1 MDLTTD
7 CDKHHNKSW
16 GKGLCAS
23 GAKATNFKRQCR
35 AICFRGVI
43 PGRSYFQTMSESVQ
57 TTSASGWRSWLS
69 LRLAELRQREGQI
82 FLVLALVIG
91 ALTGL
96 AVVAFILLTER
107 MGMRLYPVGGAPW
120 RRLLF
125 PVAGS
130 LGIGY
135 LLYRYFP
142 NARGSG
148 VPQTKAALFAREG
161 RITLRTVLGKFFCTS
176 ATLASGIPLGREGPS
191 VQIGAGIGSVLGR
204 FLGLSTEQV
213 KKLIPVGA
221 AAAIAAAFNTPLAAV
236 LFSLEEITGDLYAP
250 VMGAVVLASATAW
263 VVLRVLLGDHPLF
276 KVPQY
281 QLVSP
286 AEFAVYAVLG
296 VAGGV
301 VSAVFARLLLGMRAR
316 FLRFPRKTVWFQPLA
331 GGLLVGVM
339 GWFVP
344 QVMGVGYGF
353 VGEALNG
360 RMAFQLMALLVVL
373 KLFAVTGSYASGNA
387 GGIFGPALFIGA
399 MLGGTV
405 GTVAHHLFPAYTA
418 TPGAYALVGMGAVF
432 AGIVRAPMTSVVMI
446 FEMTQDYAVIVPLMI
461 ANLVSLFIASR
472 LQHEPIYE
480 ALAVQDGIHLPSAK
494 TRQRSGQRQVIGVMR
509 TASEALPAEITVRE
523 ALERV
528 RSSEVRTWLVTDRRG
543 VVGVINVSRLEREL
557 AEGADKTLG
566 ELVDAAIFPHVHTD
580 QGLDLALER
589 MGANQIEILPVVNRA
604 DVHKLEG
611 VVTLRDVLNAYG
623 VRRA

>member
-1 MDLTTD
+1 MLLRE
-7 CDKHHNKSW
+7 
-16 GKGLCAS
+16 GLFDMSDS
-23 GAKATNFKRQCR
+23 GQATS
-35 AICFRGVI
+35 G
-43 PGRSYFQTMSESVQ
+43 G
-57 TTSASGWRSWLS
+57 GWRTWLS
-69 LRLAELRQREGQI
+69 GRVAELRQRESQI
-82 FLVLALVIG
+82 FLILALVIG

-120 RRLLF
+120 RRLVL

-130 LGIGY
+130 FGIGY

-148 VPQTKAALFAREG
+148 VPQTKAALFARDG

-191 VQIGAGIGSVLGR
+191 VQVGAGIASVLGR
-204 FLGLSTEQV
+204 SLGLSTEQV
-213 KKLIPVGA
+213 KRLIPVGA

-236 LFSLEEITGDLYAP
+236 LFSLEEIMGDLHAP

-263 VVLRVLLGDHPLF
+263 MVLRVSLGNHPLF

-281 QLVSP
+281 QLVHP
-286 AEFAVYAVLG
+286 AEFAVYGVLG

-301 VSAVFARLLLGMRAR
+301 VSAAFTQLLLRMRAR
-316 FLRFPRKTVWFQPLA
+316 FLRLPSKTVWLQPVA
-331 GGLLVGVM
+331 GGLLVGIM

-344 QVMGVGYGF
+344 QVLGVGYGF

-360 RMAFQLMALLVVL
+360 NMAFRMMLLLVVL
-373 KLFAVTGSYASGNA
+373 KLIAVTTSYASGNA

-405 GTVAHHLFPAYTA
+405 GTVAHDLFPAYTA

-432 AGIVRAPMTSVVMI
+432 AGIVRAPMTSVLMI

-480 ALAVQDGIHLPSAK
+480 ALAVQDGIHLPSAR
-494 TRQRSGQRQVIGVMR
+494 TRLRSGERQVGRVMQ
-509 TASEALPAEITVRE
+509 TASQLLPAETTIRE
-523 ALERV
+523 ALERM
-528 RSSEVRTWLVTDRRG
+528 RASKFTTWLITDRRG
-543 VVGVINVSRLEREL
+543 VIGVINLARLEREL
-557 AEGADKTLG
+557 VKGQGTGSGDKKLG
-566 ELVDAAIFPHVHTD
+566 ELVESPVFPHMHAD

-589 MGANQIEILPVVNRA
+589 MGENKIEILPVVSRA
-604 DVHKLEG
+604 DLHRLEG
-611 VVTLRDVLNAYG
+611 VVTLRDVLEAYG
-623 VRRA
+623 VSRD

>member
-1 MDLTTD
+1 MT
-7 CDKHHNKSW
+7 
-16 GKGLCAS
+16 
-23 GAKATNFKRQCR
+23 
-35 AICFRGVI
+35 
-43 PGRSYFQTMSESVQ
+43 ESVQ
-57 TTSASGWRSWLS
+57 TTSGSWRTWLLDRVS
-69 LRLAELRQREGQI
+69 ELRQRESQI

-107 MGMRLYPVGGAPW
+107 VGIRLYPVGGAPW

-135 LLYRYFP
+135 LLYRHFP

-191 VQIGAGIGSVLGR
+191 VQVGAGIASVLGR
-204 FLGLSTEQV
+204 LLGLRTEQV

-236 LFSLEEITGDLYAP
+236 LFSLEEIMGDLHAP

-263 VVLRVLLGDHPLF
+263 MVLRVFLGDHPLF

-286 AEFAVYAVLG
+286 AEFAVYAMLG

-301 VSAVFARLLLGMRAR
+301 VSAAFTKLLLGMRAR
-316 FLRFPRKTVWFQPLA
+316 FLRFPLKTVWFQPVA
-331 GGLLVGVM
+331 GGLLVGVV

-344 QVMGVGYGF
+344 QVLGVGYGY

-360 RMAFQLMALLVVL
+360 RMAFQLMLLLVVL
-373 KLFAVTGSYASGNA
+373 KLFAVTTSYASGNA

-405 GTVAHHLFPAYTA
+405 GTVAHHLFPTYTA

-432 AGIVRAPMTSVVMI
+432 AGIVRAPMTSVLMI

-472 LQHEPIYE
+472 LQHDPIYE
-480 ALAVQDGIHLPSAK
+480 ALAVQDGIHLPK
-494 TRQRSGQRQVIGVMR
+494 GETRQRSGRRQVIRVMQ
-509 TASEALPAEITVRE
+509 APSELLPAEITVRE

-528 RSSEVRTWLVTDRRG
+528 GSSEVRTWLVADRRG
-543 VVGVINVSRLEREL
+543 VIGVINLARLEREL
-557 AEGADKTLG
+557 AEGAEKKLG
-566 ELVDAAIFPHVHTD
+566 ELVDALVFPHVHPD

-611 VVTLRDVLNAYG
+611 IVTLRDVLDAYG
-623 VRRA
+623 VSRA

>member
-1 MDLTTD
+1 MT
-7 CDKHHNKSW
+7 
-16 GKGLCAS
+16 
-23 GAKATNFKRQCR
+23 
-35 AICFRGVI
+35 
-43 PGRSYFQTMSESVQ
+43 ESVQ
-57 TTSASGWRSWLS
+57 TTSESGWRTWL
-69 LRLAELRQREGQI
+69 LDRVAELRERESQI

-125 PVAGS
+125 PVVGS

-142 NARGSG
+142 DARGSG
-148 VPQTKAALFAREG
+148 VPQTKAALYAREG

-191 VQIGAGIGSVLGR
+191 VQVGAGIGSVLGR
-204 FLGLSTEQV
+204 LLGLRSEQV
-213 KKLIPVGA
+213 KNLIPVGA

-236 LFSLEEITGDLYAP
+236 LFSLEEIVGDLHAP
-250 VMGAVVLASATAW
+250 VIGAVVLASATAW
-263 VVLRVLLGDHPLF
+263 MVLRVFLGNHPLF

-301 VSAVFARLLLGMRAR
+301 VSAAFAKLLLGMRER
-316 FLRFPRKTVWFQPLA
+316 FLRFPQKTVWFQPVA
-331 GGLLVGVM
+331 GGLLVGLI

-344 QVMGVGYGF
+344 QVLGVGYGF
-353 VGEALNG
+353 VGDALNG
-360 RMAFQLMALLVVL
+360 NMAFNLMLLLVVL
-373 KLFAVTGSYASGNA
+373 KLLAVTTSYASGNA

-432 AGIVRAPMTSVVMI
+432 AGIVRAPMTSVLMI

-472 LQHEPIYE
+472 LQHAPIYE
-480 ALAVQDGIHLPSAK
+480 ALAVQDGIHLPTAK
-494 TRQRSGQRQVIGVMR
+494 MRQRHGQRQVIRVMQ
-509 TASEALPAEITVRE
+509 TASQLLPAEITVQE
-523 ALERV
+523 ALESV
-528 RSSEVRTWLVTDRRG
+528 RSSGVQTWLVMDRRG
-543 VVGVINVSRLEREL
+543 VIGVINLATLEREL
-557 AEGADKTLG
+557 EEGADKKLG
-566 ELVDAAIFPHVHTD
+566 ELTDALVFPHVHPD
-580 QGLDLALER
+580 QTLDLALER
-589 MGANQIEILPVVNRA
+589 MGANKIEILPVVNRG
-604 DVHKLEG
+604 DMHKLEG
-611 VVTLRDVLNAYG
+611 MVTLRDVLDAYG
-623 VRRA
+623 VSRA

>member
-1 MDLTTD
+1 
-7 CDKHHNKSW
+7 
-16 GKGLCAS
+16 
-23 GAKATNFKRQCR
+23 
-35 AICFRGVI
+35 
-43 PGRSYFQTMSESVQ
+43 MSEDTQ
-57 TTSASGWRSWLS
+57 TTSGSWWRTPLVH
-69 LRLAELRQREGQI
+69 LAARLHEREDQV

-107 MGMRLYPVGGAPW
+107 AGMRLYPVGGARW
-120 RRLLF
+120 RRLLL
-125 PVAGS
+125 PVGGS

-191 VQIGAGIGSVLGR
+191 VQVGAGIASVLGR
-204 FLGLSTEQV
+204 FLGLRPEKV
-213 KKLIPVGA
+213 KALLPVGA

-236 LFSLEEITGDLYAP
+236 LFALEEIVGDLHAP
-250 VMGAVVLASATAW
+250 MIGSVVLASATSW
-263 VVLRVLLGDHPLF
+263 MVLRLLLGNNPLF

-281 QLVSP
+281 RLVHP
-286 AEFAVYAVLG
+286 LELAIYAVLG
-296 VAGGV
+296 VAGGL
-301 VSAVFARLLLGMRAR
+301 VSVAFTKLLLGMRER
-316 FLRFPRKTVWFQPLA
+316 FLRFPQKTVWFQPVA
-331 GGLLVGVM
+331 GGLLVGLM

-344 QVMGVGYGF
+344 QVLGVGYGY
-353 VGEALNG
+353 VGDVLNG
-360 RMAFQLMALLVVL
+360 RMALNLMILLVVL
-373 KLFAVTGSYASGNA
+373 KLLAVTTSYASGNA

-399 MLGGTV
+399 MLGGAV
-405 GTVAHHLFPAYTA
+405 GTVAHRLLPAYTA

-432 AGIVRAPMTSVVMI
+432 AGIVRAPMTSVLMI

-480 ALAVQDGIHLPSAK
+480 ALAVQDGIHLPSAE
-494 TRQRSGQRQVIGVMR
+494 TRQRYGQRQVVKVMQSS
-509 TASEALPAEITVRE
+509 SESLPAEITVRE
-523 ALERV
+523 AWEQV
-528 RSSEVRTWLVTDRRG
+528 RSSAVRTWLVTDQRG
-543 VVGVINVSRLEREL
+543 VIGVVNLSRLEQEL
-557 AEGADKTLG
+557 TAGADKNGADKDGADKKLG
-566 ELVDAAIFPHVHTD
+566 ELMDAMVFPHVHAD

-611 VVTLRDVLNAYG
+611 VVTLRDVLEAYG
-623 VRRA
+623 VSRA

>member
-1 MDLTTD
+1 MT
-7 CDKHHNKSW
+7 
-16 GKGLCAS
+16 
-23 GAKATNFKRQCR
+23 
-35 AICFRGVI
+35 
-43 PGRSYFQTMSESVQ
+43 ESVQ
-57 TTSASGWRSWLS
+57 TPSTSGWKSWL
-69 LRLAELRQREGQI
+69 LNRVAKLRQREDQI

-96 AVVAFILLTER
+96 AVVAFIVLTER
-107 MGMRLYPVGGAPW
+107 LGMRLYPVGSAPW
-120 RRLLF
+120 RRVLF
-125 PVAGS
+125 PVVGS

-148 VPQTKAALFAREG
+148 VPQTKAALFARG
-161 RITLRTVLGKFFCTS
+161 GHITLRTVFGKFFCTS

-191 VQIGAGIGSVLGR
+191 VQVGGGIASVLGR

-263 VVLRVLLGDHPLF
+263 IVLRMLLGDHPLF

-281 QLVSP
+281 QLGRPV
-286 AEFAVYAVLG
+286 ELFVYAVLG

-301 VSAVFARLLLGMRAR
+301 VSAVFTRLLLGMRAR
-316 FLRFPRKTVWFQPLA
+316 FLRFPQKTVWFQPVV
-331 GGLLVGVM
+331 GGLVVGLM
-339 GWFVP
+339 GWFAP
-344 QVMGVGYGF
+344 QVLGVGYGF

-360 RMAFQLMALLVVL
+360 RMAFQLMSLLVVL
-373 KLFAVTGSYASGNA
+373 KLLAVTISYASGNA
-387 GGIFGPALFIGA
+387 GGIFGPSLFIGA

-405 GTVAHHLFPAYTA
+405 GTVAHHFFPTYTA

-432 AGIVRAPMTSVVMI
+432 AGVVRAPMTSVLMI

-494 TRQRSGQRQVIGVMR
+494 VRQRYGPRQIFKVMHG
-509 TASEALPAEITVRE
+509 AGELLPAEMTVRA

-528 RSSEVRTWLVTDRRG
+528 RSSGARSWLVTDERG
-543 VVGVINVSRLEREL
+543 VIGVLNLSRLEQEL
-557 AEGADKTLG
+557 TEDGDKKISD
-566 ELVDAAIFPHVHTD
+566 LVDAMNFPHVHPD
-580 QGLDLALER
+580 QTLDFALER
-589 MGANQIEILPVVNRA
+589 MGTNQIEVLPVVNRGN
-604 DVHKLEG
+604 VHKLEG
-611 VVTLRDVLNAYG
+611 VVTLQDVLDSYG
-623 VRRA
+623 VSRA

>member
-1 MDLTTD
+1 MLFESGTS
-7 CDKHHNKSW
+7 KSVTV
-16 GKGLCAS
+16 
-23 GAKATNFKRQCR
+23 GAKNPEPPVDKIKTVEPVNPQIMTDA
-35 AICFRGVI
+35 VEI
-43 PGRSYFQTMSESVQ
+43 PNDK
-57 TTSASGWRSWLS
+57 GWRDKL
-69 LRLAELRQREGQI
+69 LRHISELRQREGQV

-96 AVVAFILLTER
+96 AVVAFIVVTER
-107 MGMRLYPVGGAPW
+107 LGMRLYPVGGAPW

-125 PVAGS
+125 PVVGS
-130 LGIGY
+130 LSIGY

-148 VPQTKAALFAREG
+148 VPQTKAALFASEG
-161 RITLRTVLGKFFCTS
+161 RITLRTVFGKFFCTS

-191 VQIGAGIGSVLGR
+191 VQVGAGIGSVLGR
-204 FLGLSTEQV
+204 FLGLRTEQV

-236 LFSLEEITGDLYAP
+236 LFALEEITGDLYAP

-263 VVLRVLLGDHPLF
+263 MVLRVFLGDHPLF

-281 QLVSP
+281 QLIHP

-301 VSAVFARLLLGMRAR
+301 VSAIFTKLLLAIRAR
-316 FLRFPRKTVWFQPLA
+316 FLRFPQSTVWFQPVA

-344 QVMGVGYGF
+344 QVLGVGYGF
-353 VGEALNG
+353 VGDALNG
-360 RMAFQLMALLVVL
+360 RMAFQLMLLLVVL
-373 KLFAVTGSYASGNA
+373 KLIAVTTSYATGNA
-387 GGIFGPALFIGA
+387 GGIFGPSLFIGA
-399 MLGGTV
+399 MLGGVV

-418 TPGAYALVGMGAVF
+418 SAGAYALVGMGAVF
-432 AGIVRAPMTSVVMI
+432 AGVVRTPMTSVLMI

-480 ALAVQDGIHLPSAK
+480 GLAMQDGIHLPSAGA
-494 TRQRSGQRQVIGVMR
+494 RQRSGEYQVVRVMQA
-509 TASEALPAEITVRE
+509 ASQLLPADITVRE
-523 ALERV
+523 ALEKV
-528 RSSEVRTWLVTDRRG
+528 RSSPVRTWLLTDQRG
-543 VVGVINVSRLEREL
+543 VVGVINSAQLENA
-557 AEGADKTLG
+557 AEDADKKVA
-566 ELVDAAIFPHVHTD
+566 ELVDPLIFPHVHAD
-580 QGLDLALER
+580 QGLDMALER
-589 MGANQIEILPVVNRA
+589 MGANQFEILPVVNRGN
-604 DVHKLEG
+604 VHKLEG
-611 VVTLRDVLNAYG
+611 IVTLHDVLTAYG
-623 VRRA
+623 VNRA